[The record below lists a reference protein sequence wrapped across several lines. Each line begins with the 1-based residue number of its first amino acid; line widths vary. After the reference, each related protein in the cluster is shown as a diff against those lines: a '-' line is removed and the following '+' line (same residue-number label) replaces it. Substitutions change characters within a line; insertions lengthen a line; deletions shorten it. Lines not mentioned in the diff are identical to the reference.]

1 MQALRA
7 VLEGGE
13 ADQLASELVALAKGR
28 KRGQCRTIAAIRE
41 ISDRTEGKPLQAVSV
56 ISTPEIASI

>member
-13 ADQLASELVALAKGR
+13 AEQLASELVALGEGR
-28 KRGQCRTIAAIRE
+28 KRGQRLRIAAA
-41 ISDRTEGKPLQAVSV
+41 P
-56 ISTPEIASI
+56 